1 MKVTPG
7 QSGGPRGTE
16 VIVLVVHGSRRSC
29 CQAGRAVRGGAIRRV
44 ILCIRY

>member
-7 QSGGPRGTE
+7 QSGEPGG
-16 VIVLVVHGSRRSC
+16 IKVVHGSRRSC